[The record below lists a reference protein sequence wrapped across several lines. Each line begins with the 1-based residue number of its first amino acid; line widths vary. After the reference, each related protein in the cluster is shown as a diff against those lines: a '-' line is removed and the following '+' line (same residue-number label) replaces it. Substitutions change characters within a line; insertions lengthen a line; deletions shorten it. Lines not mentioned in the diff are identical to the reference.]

1 MLIHFSF
8 SQTHEPFIFLS
19 LKIRTLVTEIW
30 LEFKDVFKF
39 DISEADLCR
48 LMQPKNHKTSNISSG
63 KQKVDTSIFWK
74 RNPKEMK
81 FTKPQTVSWYFVR
94 RGLVQNF
101 CLEFRI
107 QTAWFLK
114 TTKNA
119 QKNLPISVWKW
130 IEFQK
135 STYFTF
141 VLSVATIWIEW
152 WEKLYARF

>member
-30 LEFKDVFKF
+30 LEFKDVFNF

-48 LMQPKNHKTSNISSG
+48 LVQPKNHKTSNISSG

-119 QKNLPISVWKW
+119 QKICQYLYENEKNFRISEIHLFHFCIVCCYNLNWMRGEV
-130 IEFQK
+130 
-135 STYFTF
+135 
-141 VLSVATIWIEW
+141 V
-152 WEKLYARF
+152 R